1 MTTTI
6 QYFEGSVT
14 VGNPALLQTV
24 DVILSYQNGVK
35 LAHVKSKVLRF
46 FSVSF
51 IVIAVKMCTVY
62 SPCQVNASTDYYYCI
77 ILGGYFEHN

>member
-24 DVILSYQNGVK
+24 DVIFSYQNGVK
-35 LAHVKSKVLRF
+35 LAHVCEIESFKIFFRVIYCDCSKNVHC
-46 FSVSF
+46 FSVHAKSMQALIIIIASF
-51 IVIAVKMCTVY
+51 
-62 SPCQVNASTDYYYCI
+62 
-77 ILGGYFEHN
+77 